1 MMAESAFDPLR
12 LGPLTLRN
20 RFIRSAAFEGMS
32 AHHDVTPALIDYH
45 ASVAS
50 GGAAMTTVAYAAV
63 SKSGLSFPHQLW
75 LRPEILPGL
84 RKLTDTV
91 HARGAKVSI
100 QIGHTGNMANR
111 KVTGSR
117 PIAPSGR
124 LNFYGPTWPREMN
137 TADIAQVV
145 NDFSK
150 AVTIAMQSGFDAVEI
165 HAGHGY
171 LISQFLSPAT
181 NFRRDAYGG
190 SFENRSRFLKEVLI
204 ACREAAGP
212 EMALLVKMNMSDGFP
227 GGITSD
233 DAIASA
239 RLIETLGADA
249 IVLSGGFV
257 SRTPLFIMRGEINP
271 RMMAY
276 HMKGWLERFVV
287 EKFGYTL
294 MKPMKFEEGYFLP
307 LAQPFRKAVSI
318 PLVVV
323 GGMNSHSII
332 QQALDMGFDGIGIA
346 RALIH
351 QPDFIHQL
359 QEGLINKSGCTVCN
373 YCVAV
378 MYSGEMRCYL
388 RDKDAPPELMAIAD
402 NIRYAH

>member
-1 MMAESAFDPLR
+1 MMARSAFDPLR

-20 RFIRSAAFEGMS
+20 RFVRSAAFEGMS
-32 AHHDVTPALIDYH
+32 AHHEVTPALIDYH
-45 ASVAS
+45 ASLAE
-50 GGAAMTTVAYAAV
+50 GGVGMTTVAYASV

-75 LRPEILPGL
+75 MRPEILPGL
-84 RKLTDTV
+84 QRLTDAV
-91 HARGAKVSI
+91 HARGARVSI
-100 QIGHTGNMANR
+100 QLGHTGNMA
-111 KVTGSR
+111 KSSISGAR
-117 PIAPSGR
+117 PMAPSGR
-124 LNFYGPTWPREMN
+124 VNLYGPTWPRRMN
-137 TADIAQVV
+137 SDDIRQFIH
-145 NDFSK
+145 DFAA
-150 AVTIAMQSGFDAVEI
+150 AVTLARQSGFDAVEI

-171 LISQFLSPAT
+171 LISQFLSPLT
-181 NFRRDAYGG
+181 NHRTDQFGG
-190 SFENRSRFLKEVLI
+190 TFENRSRVLQDVLN

-212 EMALLVKMNMSDGFP
+212 AMAMMVKMNMSDGVS
-227 GGITSD
+227 GGVSTD
-233 DAIASA
+233 EAISTAK
-239 RLIETLGADA
+239 RIEALGADA

-257 SRTPLFIMRGEINP
+257 SRTPLYIMRGEINP
-271 RMMAY
+271 RLMAY

-287 EKFGYTL
+287 EKFGYAL

-307 LAQPFRKAVSI
+307 LAQPFRKAVRI

-323 GGMNSHSII
+323 GGMNSRPII

-359 QEGLINKSGCTVCN
+359 QEGLIHQSGCTICN

-388 RDKDAPPELMAIAD
+388 RDKDAPSELVAIAD